1 MEANLNTQTPI
12 LVKIADELVKGQKA
26 LDELALQISL
36 GKAEASDKFEEYK
49 KDFKANLHDYKEF
62 LKSEFKH
69 DLKIAEEIMDKIADL
84 EGLLEKGKA
93 ESKKIYEEQKQNISE
108 GIEKVK
114 VSIKNNPSVLKV
126 ENYFTSVSERMR
138 LQMALLS
145 MDIDSKKTEL
155 TKEFKDEMNSA
166 KAKFN
171 SVSDKIKS
179 KANDAETKLE
189 HFTDEI
195 KHSFHHLTKAI
206 DSLIG

>member
-1 MEANLNTQTPI
+1 MGANTNTHEPI
-12 LVKIADELVKGQKA
+12 LVKIADELVKGQQE

-49 KDFKANLHDYKEF
+49 KDFKRNIHDYKEF

-69 DLKIAEEIMDKIADL
+69 DLKIAEETIDKLTDL
-84 EGLLEKGKA
+84 EAILEKGKA

-108 GIEKVK
+108 GIENVK
-114 VSIKNNPSVLKV
+114 TSIKTNPSVLKV
-126 ENYFTSVSERMR
+126 ENFFTSVSERMR

-166 KAKFN
+166 KAKFYN
-171 SVSDKIKS
+171 VSDNIKR

-195 KHSFHHLTKAI
+195 KQSFNHLTKAI
-206 DSLIG
+206 ESIID